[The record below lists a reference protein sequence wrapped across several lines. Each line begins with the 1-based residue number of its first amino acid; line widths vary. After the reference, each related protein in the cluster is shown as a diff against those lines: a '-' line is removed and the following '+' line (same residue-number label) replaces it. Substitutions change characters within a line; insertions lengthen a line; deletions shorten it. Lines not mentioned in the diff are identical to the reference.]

1 MSAPAPDADPE
12 RASRSD
18 SAPADGQKTRPKLEH
33 GISFL
38 HREVRSATLDSRR
51 EQAESTE
58 PMSLAGAYD
67 AMGSFFTPLWRVM
80 DGMATTATCTCC
92 DAKEDIGEARL
103 LPRKSR
109 SAYTPTKELVFATK
123 MPNLQKS
130 YDQQRHRPRFER
142 KATCV
147 SDTGLANRILSS
159 NPHRPVLTKYRHT
172 YRPAASRS
180 RRTFTRTRGGTPAQC
195 SIREGVD
202 QDILQ
207 N

>member
-1 MSAPAPDADPE
+1 MRTAATRKKTSAKLGMLGDPDPRAPRAQRALSALCPPAACTARAAPGPRPACADRPSLPC
-12 RASRSD
+12 A
-18 SAPADGQKTRPKLEH
+18 ACCLGKVAAHTRP
-33 GISFL
+33 
-38 HREVRSATLDSRR
+38 
-51 EQAESTE
+51 
-58 PMSLAGAYD
+58 
-67 AMGSFFTPLWRVM
+67 
-80 DGMATTATCTCC
+80 
-92 DAKEDIGEARL
+92 
-103 LPRKSR
+103 PRNWCLQQR
-109 SAYTPTKELVFATK
+109 C
-123 MPNLQKS
+123 PNLQKS